1 MSKLTGTNGHE
12 AIHAIG
18 VRSKTAL
25 TKECFDAAKR
35 LLCVGCYCIGTD
47 NHNLEVGEMNG
58 VPVFNAPYA
67 NTRSVAELVLSQIIA
82 LSRQMMDRSAECHR
96 GGWFK
101 VSKNCSE
108 VRGKTLGIIGYG
120 HVGSQISVLA
130 ESLGM
135 KVVYFDIIP
144 KMAIGNAAQINDLN
158 EMLAVA
164 DYVTLHVPK
173 LPSTKNLFG
182 APQFASMYAFV
193 PFPRGP
199 GAGAFAR
206 QEWERSICGAVAC
219 GGEAAAE
226 GDGHKRP

>member
-18 VRSKTAL
+18 VRSKTAI

-47 NHNLEVGEMNG
+47 NHALDDGERAG
-58 VPVFNAPYA
+58 IPVFNAPYA
-67 NTRSVAELVLSQIIA
+67 NTRSVAELVISQIIA

-101 VSKNCSE
+101 VSKNCCE

-120 HVGSQISVLA
+120 HVGSQVSVLA

-135 KVVYFDIIP
+135 KVVYYDVVP
-144 KMAIGNAAQINDLN
+144 KMAIGNASQCGSMD
-158 EMLAVA
+158 EMLPAV

-173 LPSTKNLFG
+173 LPTTKNLFG
-182 APQFASMYAFV
+182 AAQFAKMCAAPAVGTADRVSA
-193 PFPRGP
+193 P
-199 GAGAFAR
+199 AGGGHEWLHQR
-206 QEWERSICGAVAC
+206 QWHRQF
-219 GGEAAAE
+219 
-226 GDGHKRP
+226 

>member
-18 VRSKTAL
+18 VRSKTAI

-47 NHNLEVGEMNG
+47 NHALDDGERAG
-58 VPVFNAPYA
+58 IPVFNAPYA
-67 NTRSVAELVLSQIIA
+67 NTRSVAELVISQIIA

-101 VSKNCSE
+101 VSKDCCE

-120 HVGSQISVLA
+120 HVGSQVSVLA

-135 KVVYFDIIP
+135 KVVYYDVVP
-144 KMAIGNAAQINDLN
+144 KMAIGNASQCGSMD
-158 EMLAVA
+158 EMLPAV

-173 LPSTKNLFG
+173 LPTTKNLFG
-182 APQFASMYAFV
+182 AAQFAKMCAAPAVGTADRVSA
-193 PFPRGP
+193 P
-199 GAGAFAR
+199 AGVSASAGGGH
-206 QEWERSICGAVAC
+206 EWPAPTAVA
-219 GGEAAAE
+219 
-226 GDGHKRP
+226 PPVLTP